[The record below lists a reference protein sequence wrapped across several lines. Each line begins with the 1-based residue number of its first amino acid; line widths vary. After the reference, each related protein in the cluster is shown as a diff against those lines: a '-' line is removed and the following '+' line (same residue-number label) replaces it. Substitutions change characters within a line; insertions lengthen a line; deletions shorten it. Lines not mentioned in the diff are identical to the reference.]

1 MGVPLTKE
9 LVAAVRSAGDIVRLV
24 GDYVALKPA
33 GSRLKGLCPFHQ
45 EKTPSFSVDPERGLF
60 YCFGCQAGGDLF
72 RFAMLSE
79 QIDFPEAVEFLAR
92 RWAVPLPTADSPR
105 DRMRRR
111 VLEAGDVAHRW
122 FRARLVDAAEGRKAR
137 EYLERRGIGDATV
150 EALGLGYAP
159 DDWER
164 LNRHLRERR
173 FRPDEIEA
181 AGLALRRK
189 SGDGHYDRFR
199 DRLIFPIRD
208 VHGRPVAFGGRA
220 LGDGEPKYLNSPE
233 TVAYVK
239 GEHLYGLDL
248 ARDAVRREGY
258 AILVEGYLDLA
269 AVRQSGLEQVVA
281 SLGTALT
288 PAQARLL
295 SRTTQRVVIAYDGD
309 AAGIAAAARALD
321 ALLEQGLE
329 VRIADLPE
337 GLDPDDLIR
346 ERGAETFAALTRE
359 APGWFDF
366 LLTRERRSRDLGRPE
381 EKVAAVNALLPRLAR
396 LGAIERSEWAARMA
410 EGLQLD
416 EEIVLQELRTAVRVG
431 RPAIRQRVDTGVALR
446 PLDLRL
452 VALLLESGDARARLR
467 GELDRDD
474 WSDSRSAR
482 VVETILRI
490 DDENGDVHYP
500 DVMAAL
506 ENAEDRELLGR
517 AAFRDG
523 GLWDLG
529 DSEWEACAE
538 ALRKSRLRREGKD
551 MQRALSGADGSGV
564 DDLLVRRMQIAR
576 QIDTMS

>member
-1 MGVPLTKE
+1 LGVPLTRE
-9 LVAAVRSAGDIVRLV
+9 FVAAVRNAGDIVRLV

-60 YCFGCQAGGDLF
+60 YCFGCQAGGDVF

-105 DRMRRR
+105 DRLRRR
-111 VLEAGDVAHRW
+111 VLEAGQVADGW
-122 FRARLVDAAEGRKAR
+122 FRERLADPGEGRKAR
-137 EYLERRGIGDATV
+137 EYLQRRGIGESTA

-233 TVAYVK
+233 TPAYVK

-269 AVRQSGLEQVVA
+269 AVRQAGLDNVVA

-288 PAQARLL
+288 AAQARLL
-295 SRTTQRVVIAYDGD
+295 SRTGPRVVIAYDGD
-309 AAGIAAAARALD
+309 AAGIAAAARGLD

-346 ERGAETFAALTRE
+346 ERGAETFVSLVRE

-366 LLTRERRSRDLGRPE
+366 LLSREIRDRDLGRPE

-396 LGAIERSEWAARMA
+396 LGAVERSEWAGRMA
-410 EGLQLD
+410 DALQLD
-416 EEIVLQELRTAVRVG
+416 EEIVLQELRQAVRAG
-431 RPAIRQRVDTGVALR
+431 RPAIRQRVEPRESLR

-452 VALLLESGDARARLR
+452 VALLLESGEARVRLR
-467 GELDRDD
+467 EELEHDD
-474 WSDSRSAR
+474 WSGSRAAR

-490 DDENGDVHYP
+490 DDENGGVHYP

-506 ENAEDRELLGR
+506 ESAEDRDLLGR

-529 DSEWEACAE
+529 ESEWEACAE
-538 ALRKSRLRREGKD
+538 ALRKGRLRRQGRE
-551 MQRALSGADGSGV
+551 MQRALAGADEAGV
-564 DDLLVRRMQIAR
+564 DDLLVRRMQIAK